1 MTMHKTQKR
10 PTLMLIGAAGTL
22 AGAGLIAG
30 CHNDTPVQVERAE
43 YASQADCERDWN
55 RPDDC
60 ALLADGGQ
68 PASGTSSS
76 SGTSGSAGG
85 AHGGGGGAHWYGP
98 YYTKSGKVYHADGDE
113 TDEIVRASHS
123 TQISES
129 THSEGA
135 LTGHGGG
142 EEGISRGG
150 FGESAHA
157 GGGEGGHG
165 G

>member
-1 MTMHKTQKR
+1 MTTHRTQKR
-10 PTLMLIGAAGTL
+10 PTLLLIGAAGTL

-30 CHNDTPVQVERAE
+30 CHNNTPVQVERAE

-60 ALLADGGQ
+60 TLSADGGQ
-68 PASGTSSS
+68 PASGTSG
-76 SGTSGSAGG
+76 SGGG
-85 AHGGGGGAHWYGP
+85 HGGSGGVHWYGP
-98 YYTKSGKVYHADGDE
+98 YYTRSGQVYHANGDE
-113 TDEIVRASHS
+113 TNEVVRVGHS
-123 TQISES
+123 TEVSES
-129 THSEGA
+129 TRTVGA
-135 LTGHGGG
+135 LSGHGGA

>member
-1 MTMHKTQKR
+1 MHKTQKR
-10 PTLMLIGAAGTL
+10 PTLILIGAAGTL

-43 YASQADCERDWN
+43 YASLTDCERDWN

-60 ALLADGGQ
+60 TLGANGGQ
-68 PASGTSSS
+68 PASGASS
-76 SGTSGSAGG
+76 SGSYVHGG
-85 AHGGGGGAHWYGP
+85 AGGAHWYGP
-98 YYTKSGKVYHADGDE
+98 YYTKSGKVYHANGDE
-113 TDEIVRASHS
+113 TDEIVNASHS
-123 TQISES
+123 TRVSES
-129 THSEGA
+129 THSEGS
-135 LTGHGGG
+135 LSGHGGG

>member
-1 MTMHKTQKR
+1 MHKTQKR

-43 YASQADCERDWN
+43 YASLTDCERDWN

-60 ALLADGGQ
+60 TLAADGGQ
-68 PASGTSSS
+68 PASGASGS
-76 SGTSGSAGG
+76 SGSTAG
-85 AHGGGGGAHWYGP
+85 AHGGGGAHWSGP
-98 YYTKSGKVYHADGDE
+98 YYTQSGKVYHANGDE

-123 TQISES
+123 TEISES
-129 THSEGA
+129 TRSEGS